1 MLEWLRELT
10 SSHDDRLQEE
20 IRAREEKER
29 SLLASEERFRLAA
42 QALRGYV
49 YDRDLL
55 EDTVERSEG
64 FTRVTGFTSPEAPP
78 GSDWWESRIHPQ
90 DLEQRRATAVAAYKS
105 GASSYSC
112 EYRLRHKSGD
122 YIWVWEHAILVR
134 DVAGR
139 VKRIVGNII
148 DVSDRKQAEAD
159 HQALLESEQAARSEA
174 ERANRLKDEFLGVL
188 SHELR
193 TPLSTIRSWATILKM
208 NPTDA
213 AQVAKCAEIIERN
226 VQIQTQLI
234 GDLLD
239 MNRIAAGKLRLEVQP
254 VDIATVVRAAIETVR
269 PAAESKNIEISC
281 AAEPVVMQ
289 VHGDATRLQQAV
301 WNLLANAIKFTPK
314 EGRVNVKVGRVE
326 SQVQV
331 AVSDTGRG
339 ISPDLLPEIFD
350 RFRQSD
356 WSSRKH
362 EEGLGLG
369 LAIVKQLIEL
379 HGGTVRAE
387 SSGDGEGATF
397 TIELPVPGIM
407 LYPAV
412 RAPMSLPALRLD
424 GATVLVV
431 DDQVDA
437 AAGTARLLESA
448 GAAVFCSQSVDEA
461 LEMLKAYDI
470 DIIVSDIGMPQRD
483 GFNFI
488 RALRETGDRTP
499 MVALTAFARS
509 EDRSR
514 TLTEGFELHV
524 SKPADPAELIAAVAN
539 VHARV
544 HRKAS
549 GY

>member
-10 SSHDDRLQEE
+10 TSHDRLQEE
-20 IRAREEKER
+20 IHAREEKER

-64 FTRVTGFTSPEAPP
+64 FTRVTGFTSDEAPA
-78 GSDWWESRIHPQ
+78 GSGWWESRIHPQ
-90 DLEQRRATAVAAYKS
+90 DLEQRRTTAVAAYKS
-105 GASSYSC
+105 GTSSFSV

-122 YIWVWEHAILVR
+122 YIWLWEHAILVR

-139 VKRIVGNII
+139 VIRIVGNII

-159 HQALLESEQAARSEA
+159 HQALLESEQAARREA
-174 ERANRLKDEFLGVL
+174 ETANRLKDEFLGVL

-208 NPTDA
+208 NPSDA

-226 VQIQTQLI
+226 VQTQTQLI

-254 VDIATVVRAAIETVR
+254 VDIAAVVRAAIDTVR
-269 PAAESKNIEISC
+269 PAAESRNIKIYC
-281 AAEPVVMQ
+281 AAEPVVTQ
-289 VHGDATRLQQAV
+289 VHGDPTRLQQVV

-314 EGRVNVKVGRVE
+314 DGRVNVKVGRVD
-326 SQVQV
+326 SQAQI

-387 SSGDGEGATF
+387 SAGEGKGATF
-397 TIELPVPGIM
+397 TIALPIPGIM
-407 LYPAV
+407 QIYPAF
-412 RAPMSLPALRLD
+412 RAPTLPALRLD

-431 DDQVDA
+431 DDQPDA

-448 GAAVFCSQSVDEA
+448 GAAVFSSHSVNEA
-461 LEMLKAYDI
+461 LEMMKAHDI

-514 TLTEGFELHV
+514 TLMEGFELHV

-539 VHARV
+539 VHARA